1 VRSLT
6 LDGDSHLS
14 TDARWNAVGGDTLV
28 DVIAV
33 ARHVLN
39 DHHLAHR
46 TDTCPPTYGHTAT
59 CTRLTADI
67 GVPGIGVKEVIHI
80 FKIRRHLSRVYYSA
94 PPPIWSAEYCDERVC
109 LSVCL
114 SVSVC
119 LCVCLSTIISWN
131 YTSDLHQFFLHATYG
146 RGLVLLWRRS
156 GTLRFSG
163 FVYDVIF
170 AHKLIGCST
179 SLPG

>member
-46 TDTCPPTYGHTAT
+46 TDTCPPTYGHIAT

-67 GVPGIGVKEVIHI
+67 GVPGIGVNEVIHI

-94 PPPIWSAEYCDERVC
+94 PLPGYGARSIVMSVSVC
-109 LSVCL
+109 LSVC
-114 SVSVC
+114 VC
-119 LCVCLSTIISWN
+119 VFVCPRSYRGTTRPIF
-131 YTSDLHQFFLHATYG
+131 TKFFLHATYG

-170 AHKLIGCST
+170 AHKLFGCST

>member
-1 VRSLT
+1 VCRSRGICSDDKRADTRYDMIRYDTRCYSNVRSLT

-94 PPPIWSAEYCDERVC
+94 PPPPRIWSAEYCDERVC

-114 SVSVC
+114 C
-119 LCVCLSTIISWN
+119 LCVCVFVCPRSYRGTTRPIF
-131 YTSDLHQFFLHATYG
+131 TKFF
-146 RGLVLLWRRS
+146 
-156 GTLRFSG
+156 
-163 FVYDVIF
+163 
-170 AHKLIGCST
+170 CM
-179 SLPG
+179 LPMAVD

>member
-1 VRSLT
+1 MIRYDTRCYSNVRSLT

-109 LSVCL
+109 LSVCVC
-114 SVSVC
+114 VSVC
-119 LCVCLSTIISWN
+119 LSVHDNIVELHVRSSPNFFACYLWPWISPP
-131 YTSDLHQFFLHATYG
+131 LA
-146 RGLVLLWRRS
+146 
-156 GTLRFSG
+156 
-163 FVYDVIF
+163 
-170 AHKLIGCST
+170 A
-179 SLPG
+179 